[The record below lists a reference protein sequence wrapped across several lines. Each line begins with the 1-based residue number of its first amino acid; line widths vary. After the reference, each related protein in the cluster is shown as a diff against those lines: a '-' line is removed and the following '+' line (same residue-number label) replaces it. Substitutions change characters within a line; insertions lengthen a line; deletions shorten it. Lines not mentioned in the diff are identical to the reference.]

1 VLPEKIRLCFLGDP
15 NRLPPIGFGVI
26 FQKLIDVCGVQT
38 IVLDTIVGH
47 KNVTEISRVSDEVR
61 NGHVPKRISFTDKSA
76 AVCFVGCHE
85 TEIIKTLF
93 DVSANLNHDCQILT
107 TRQRQGV
114 DCARKVN
121 RFCQR
126 RLVDFLDDKKHF
138 SRGRLF
144 VGDRVVV
151 TNNNNDPGLFK
162 GAIGQITSISI
173 TGLPVFRFCDNNY
186 EFADEKI
193 SKLGIELAYA
203 ITVHNAQCSKFK
215 RIVLPVIKPH
225 GLDRS
230 LIYTALTLAIEQVV
244 FVGSWK
250 VFRAAIMAESKIMA
264 TEVGFNLSEAMEV

>member
-1 VLPEKIRLCFLGDP
+1 MGCKLNSACVLPGIRTTLEDKKQYCDVDS
-15 NRLPPIGFGVI
+15 NWKE
-26 FQKLIDVCGVQT
+26 QKET
-38 IVLDTIVGH
+38 
-47 KNVTEISRVSDEVR
+47 DEV
-61 NGHVPKRISFTDKSA
+61 
-76 AVCFVGCHE
+76 
-85 TEIIKTLF
+85 
-93 DVSANLNHDCQILT
+93 
-107 TRQRQGV
+107 
-114 DCARKVN
+114 
-121 RFCQR
+121 
-126 RLVDFLDDKKHF
+126 
-138 SRGRLF
+138 
-144 VGDRVVV
+144 
-151 TNNNNDPGLFK
+151 
-162 GAIGQITSISI
+162 
-173 TGLPVFRFCDNNY
+173 CDNNY